1 MRPKPAS
8 RNTAPHH
15 SGRIRAWRVRL
26 QEPGQA
32 PVLPGHITA
41 DPFVD
46 AVLATT
52 APRQRRQRLRLM
64 LMRERMRGQS
74 GSPAYDLARHA
85 RLKQALTQMTVG
97 I

>member
-1 MRPKPAS
+1 MRPNPAS

-15 SGRIRAWRVRL
+15 SGRIRAWHMYI
-26 QEPGQA
+26 QEPGQPPA
-32 PVLPGHITA
+32 LPGQITA

-85 RLKQALTQMTVG
+85 RLKQALTQMTAG